1 MAEDESEPPRF
12 GQLTYTSFDRPG
24 ESSGGGWQV
33 KEATGRLDP
42 DEQETLRGGVVTRF
56 ESPHPFPR
64 FPTLEEVQDR
74 PRRLMY
80 VPGEYRRGIYW
91 HTVPAGADA
100 SGRPGNVFAHCVL
113 DRAGAE
119 TDAVRPIERWRSH
132 DWLVPYGADEVA
144 DAVLPADAPRPA
156 EYVCRK
162 AVLDFLLDPD
172 TWRIGVFSVLL
183 DGVARAL
190 DGGSPVVLGCH
201 TPDDAALW
209 IGAVSHFM
217 SSGTAARLGW
227 STFDRL
233 YSVDDAVARGAHL
246 VTVPLEDLPGDTPG
260 CVVFGEDE
268 SPELGELD
276 GEPHCTANGD
286 TVPVTPWSLLA
297 QTVLVDRE
305 VAVTALARQDEIA
318 VSVGDRSLNAMWPL
332 AMAVV
337 GDEDL
342 HDALDEATS
351 VLLEHTPDGVEST
364 DFSHLVDGIVHGLLG
379 DTLDQ
384 AADVLTGWRADD
396 TLAPAVWRIAG
407 AIFGYRVLDGPA
419 ALRDGDLVS
428 LELLEYCPR
437 TDDLLLRATRLLT
450 GLRERARSGHRP
462 SETAVEAYATLDAL
476 VRADLLDDAGLDIAH
491 EVLELAVV
499 PVLYDEQSSGD
510 FVAVVGPVRS
520 PALLRHLHTAVVTH
534 PAFAMRPLGARLPQP
549 GIAWLTGTPVPIPA
563 FEDLQA
569 DPSLVLDAANILLAE
584 AGAAYTHTGDGDR
597 LRRDVA
603 SVALWR
609 AFFELHEGGWP
620 RSDVSVLV
628 ERAGWT
634 ATQWNRVCETFPH
647 VVAPRF
653 LQDAVVTEPWNTEV
667 EALASYLQ
675 RVQLGEVS
683 GRWDPIPSR
692 DEVAGSWAQI
702 RLSDHWTGISATA
715 LDRALELHARPV
727 LEDYAR
733 NYDATLPDDLCS
745 RLAVFTVAFGGPLGR
760 DVPQLPPEHEEA
772 LVDAVE
778 RDAQYVVDALV
789 ELVRS
794 GALDVYWV
802 IVNAVFT
809 SLSAPHVR
817 SVLDRR
823 DLLARF
829 EVGPPSA
836 RTALLDAVAE
846 IVLVDPG
853 YRGPRDAHGLMDAIH
868 TELHD
873 RRHRDV
879 DYACDIYAGF
889 VGRWLEERLLSR
901 DEMARDRERRRR

>member
-1 MAEDESEPPRF
+1 MAQDESEPPRF

-33 KEATGRLDP
+33 KESTGGLDP
-42 DEQETLRGGVVTRF
+42 EEQEALRVGVVTRF
-56 ESPHPFPR
+56 ESPQSFPR
-64 FPTLEEVQDR
+64 FPTPEEVRDR

-80 VPGEYRRGIYW
+80 VPGENSRGLYW
-91 HTVPAGADA
+91 HTAPAGADA
-100 SGRPGNVFAHCVL
+100 SGRPGNVFAHCLL
-113 DRAGAE
+113 DRGDPA
-119 TDAVRPIERWRSH
+119 DSVRPIERWRSR

-144 DAVLPADAPRPA
+144 AAVLSDKAPRLA
-156 EYVCRK
+156 EHACRK
-162 AVLDFLLDPD
+162 AVLDFLLDSE

-190 DGGSPVVLGCH
+190 DGGSPVVLGCR

-217 SSGTAARLGW
+217 SPGTAMLLGW

-246 VTVPLEDLPGDTPG
+246 VTVPLEDLPGDLPG
-260 CVVFGEDE
+260 CVVFGADE

-276 GEPHCTANGD
+276 GEPHLTANGD

-297 QTVLVDRE
+297 QTALIDR
-305 VAVTALARQDEIA
+305 AIAANALARQDEIA
-318 VSVGDRSLNAMWPL
+318 ASVGDRALNAMWPL

-337 GDEDL
+337 SDPDL

-351 VLLEHTPDGVEST
+351 VLLEHTPDGVDST

-379 DTLDQ
+379 DTLEQ
-384 AADVLTGWRADD
+384 AADVLARWRADD

-407 AIFGYRVLDGPA
+407 AVFGYRVLEDPA
-419 ALRDGDLVS
+419 SLRDGDRAR

-437 TDDLLLRATRLLT
+437 TEDLMHKAAQMLADLRQ
-450 GLRERARSGHRP
+450 RARSGHRRR
-462 SETAVEAYATLDAL
+462 ETAVEAYATLDAL
-476 VRADLLDDAGLDIAH
+476 VRADLLGAAGLDIAH

-499 PVLYDEQSSGD
+499 PVLFDEQSGSD
-510 FVAVVGPVRS
+510 FVAEVGAARS
-520 PALLRHLHTAVVTH
+520 PALGRLLHTAVVTH
-534 PAFAMRPLGARLPQP
+534 PAFAIRPLGTRLSHRV
-549 GIAWLTGTPVPIPA
+549 IAWLTGTPVAIPT
-563 FEDLQA
+563 FEDIRT
-569 DPSLVLDAANILLAE
+569 DPSLVLDAANILVAE
-584 AGAAYTHTGDGDR
+584 AGAAHIHTGEGDL

-609 AFFELHEGGWP
+609 AFSELYEGGWP
-620 RSDVSVLV
+620 GSDVAALV
-628 ERAGWT
+628 ERAGWK
-634 ATQWNRVCETFPH
+634 AMQWNQVCEIFPH
-647 VVAPRF
+647 VAAPRF
-653 LQDAVVTEPWNTEV
+653 LQDAVVTEPWNTDV
-667 EALASYLQ
+667 EALAHYLR
-675 RVQLGEVS
+675 RVQVGDIS
-683 GRWDPIPSR
+683 GRWVPDPQH
-692 DEVAGSWAQI
+692 DELAGSWAQI

-715 LDRALELHARPV
+715 LGNALELHVRPV
-727 LEDYAR
+727 LEDYAQ
-733 NYDATLPDDLCS
+733 NYAADLPDDVRS
-745 RLAVFTVAFGGPLGR
+745 RLAVFLVAFCAPLGR
-760 DVPQLPPEHEEA
+760 DVPQLPPDHEAA
-772 LVDAVE
+772 LVDAVD

-789 ELVRS
+789 DLVRS

-836 RTALLDAVAE
+836 RTALLDAVASV
-846 IVLVDPG
+846 VLTAPG
-853 YRGPRDAHGLMDAIH
+853 YRGPRDARGLMDAIR

-889 VGRWLEERLLSR
+889 VGRWLEERLLGH
-901 DEMARDRERRRR
+901 DEMSWDRERRRR